1 MSSNNQHTSQAIS
14 TSEHIVPS
22 SSEMNLYTQ
31 IATSMGLSF
40 ILVISV
46 ILLLGWMVKRL
57 SWKKKTK
64 QLIEVKS
71 TYNLSPKERI
81 ILVHVDHQLLVVGV
95 SAQQM
100 TLLHTIDEQR
110 TEMLLSQ
117 STASKESSKN
127 NLFHQLLLS
136 TLSSKRSNNE

>member
-14 TSEHIVPS
+14 TSEHIVS
-22 SSEMNLYTQ
+22 SSPEMNLYTQ
-31 IATSMGLSF
+31 VATSMGLSF
-40 ILVISV
+40 VLVISV

>member
-31 IATSMGLSF
+31 IAASMGLSF
-40 ILVISV
+40 VLVISV

-81 ILVHVDHQLLVVGV
+81 ILVHVDHQLLVVGL

-100 TLLHTIDEQR
+100 TLLHTINEQR

>member
-40 ILVISV
+40 VLVISV

-81 ILVHVDHQLLVVGV
+81 ILVHIDHQLLVVGV

>member
-40 ILVISV
+40 VLVISV
-46 ILLLGWMVKRL
+46 ILLLGWVVKRL

>member
-40 ILVISV
+40 VLVMSV

>member
-31 IATSMGLSF
+31 IAASMGLSF
-40 ILVISV
+40 VLVISV

>member
-40 ILVISV
+40 VLVISV

>member
-40 ILVISV
+40 VLVISV

-117 STASKESSKN
+117 PTASKESSKN

>member
-22 SSEMNLYTQ
+22 SSEMNLYTK

-40 ILVISV
+40 VLVISV

>member
-1 MSSNNQHTSQAIS
+1 MSSNNQHKSQAIS

-40 ILVISV
+40 VLVISV